1 MNWNQLGKIV
11 DVLYAESDRHLA
23 MINGKHTP
31 DDFVIHM
38 TTANVLHGLARA
50 YAEAR
55 FLTPVEFPL
64 AAERNLSSS
73 EGDPQ
78 PS

>member
-23 MINGKHTP
+23 MIDGKHTP
-31 DDFVIHM
+31 NDYVIHM

-55 FLTPVEFPL
+55 FQTPVEFPL
-64 AAERNLSSS
+64 AAERNLSPP

>member
-1 MNWNQLGKIV
+1 
-11 DVLYAESDRHLA
+11 

-31 DDFVIHM
+31 EGYVVHM
-38 TTANVLHGLARA
+38 TTAHVLHGLARA

-55 FLTPVEFPL
+55 FLTPVEFPR
-64 AAERNLSSS
+64 AAERNLSSP

>member
-11 DVLYAESDRHLA
+11 DVLYAESDRHLS
-23 MINGKHTP
+23 MINGNHTP
-31 DDFVIHM
+31 EGYVIHM
-38 TTANVLHGLARA
+38 TTAHVLHGLARA

-64 AAERNLSSS
+64 ATERNLSPP

>member
-11 DVLYAESDRHLA
+11 DTLYAESDRHLS

-31 DDFVIHM
+31 EYFNIHM
-38 TTANVLHGLARA
+38 TTAHVLHGLARA

-64 AAERNLSSS
+64 AAQRNLSSS

>member
-23 MINGKHTP
+23 MINGNHTP
-31 DDFVIHM
+31 NDYVIHM
-38 TTANVLHGLARA
+38 TTAHVLHGLARA

-73 EGDPQ
+73 EGDSQ

>member
-11 DVLYAESDRHLA
+11 DVLYAESDRHLS

-31 DDFVIHM
+31 EYFVIHM
-38 TTANVLHGLARA
+38 TTAHVLHGLARA

-55 FLTPVEFPL
+55 FLTPVEYPL
-64 AAERNLSSS
+64 AAERNLSPP
-73 EGDPQ
+73 EGDHQ